1 MINFK
6 NLINKVG
13 PAIIAIGFALGTGSV
28 TTFIV
33 AGSKYGSDLLWVNF
47 LACLFSWAG
56 CEAYDRFYLATG
68 HTALEGIKIYLPYG
82 KLLGW
87 IIIVGL
93 SIGQYNAL
101 MGNLS
106 TSSNAIFET
115 FTIFFPALGGHAYA
129 IVLALAII
137 NVTIMTYILNIGK
150 FQLFEKIVSVFVILL
165 SFCFVIS
172 MFIAPPSPVEAL
184 SGLLPTLFHDK
195 SEILLSVAMVGTTL
209 SAATFITRPLFLQA
223 NNWTIADRELQK
235 KDAIV
240 ANAGLFIIGTA
251 ILLIAMETLYKGGKE
266 IKKIIDM
273 VGILEP
279 LAGKFAAVIFLT
291 GTLSAGITAIF
302 PILMITPMMVQDLQK
317 GKFRMGTKQ
326 FKILT
331 TLAAF
336 IGLIG
341 PFLGRNPIEFQVFSQ
356 VFLVLILPITLLLII
371 ILVNNKAIM
380 KDLKAGLF
388 LNLCLVFAL
397 IFSIIVTYF
406 GIIEIL
412 NTITG
417 WSKAD

>member
-1 MINFK
+1 MKFK
-6 NLINKVG
+6 NLVGEIG

-33 AGSKYGSDLLWVNF
+33 AGSKYGSDLLWINF
-47 LACLFSWAG
+47 LACLFSWAC
-56 CEAYDRFYLATG
+56 CEAYDRFYFATG
-68 HTALEGIKIYLPYG
+68 YTALKGIKEYLPYG
-82 KLLGW
+82 GLLGW

-115 FTIFFPALGGHAYA
+115 FNVFFPALGSHAYLIILTLA
-129 IVLALAII
+129 IV
-137 NVTIMTYILNIGK
+137 NVGIMTSILNLGK
-150 FQLFEKIVSVFVILL
+150 FQLFEKIVSVFVFLL
-165 SFCFVIS
+165 SFCFVLS
-172 MFIAPPSPVEAL
+172 MFIAPPSPMEAL
-184 SGLLPTLFHDK
+184 KGLVPKLLHEKDK
-195 SEILLSVAMVGTTL
+195 ILLSVAMVGTTL
-209 SAATFITRPLFLQA
+209 SAATFVTRPLFLQA
-223 NNWTIADRELQK
+223 NNWTIADRKRQK
-235 KDAIV
+235 RDAII
-240 ANAGLFIIGTA
+240 ANIGLFIIGTA
-251 ILLIAMETLYKGGKE
+251 ILLIAMETLFKEGKE

-279 LAGKFAAVIFLT
+279 IAGKFAAVIFLT
-291 GTLSAGITAIF
+291 GTLSAGLTAIF

-317 GKFRMGTKQ
+317 GKFEMGTKQ

-356 VFLVLILPITLLLII
+356 VFLVLILPLTVLLII

-380 KDLKAGLF
+380 KDLKAGWF
-388 LNLCLVFAL
+388 LNTCLVFAL
-397 IFSIIVTYF
+397 IFSIIITYF
-406 GIIEIL
+406 GIVEIYD
-412 NTITG
+412 TIG
-417 WSKAD
+417 NWIKV